1 MLGLPG
7 GPGVKTP
14 NFHCRRAGSLVR
26 ELRSHM
32 PCSTP
37 RKGKRMI
44 HIHTRE
50 QYLAIRKREI
60 LPFVTIWMDLEGII
74 LNEISHTEKDKYH
87 VITLLC
93 GIEKNELMDIEKVW
107 FCLRCGGGRVK
118 KISEGDQSV

>member
-1 MLGLPG
+1 MLGLSG
-7 GPGVKTP
+7 GPVVKTP
-14 NFHCRRAGSLVR
+14 NFHCRRVGYLVR

-44 HIHTRE
+44 YIHTRE
-50 QYLAIRKREI
+50 QYLAIRKKEI

-74 LNEISHTEKDKYH
+74 LSETSHTEKDKYH

-93 GIEKNELMDIEKVW
+93 GIKKKNELMDIEKVW
-107 FCLRCGGGRVK
+107 CLPEVWW
-118 KISEGDQSV
+118 GDGEKNK